1 MSLVV
6 GIDLGGTKTAAGLV
20 DESGAVLARAE
31 AGTPASAGPR
41 AVLDTAIELAR
52 EVMAGRV
59 VRAVGIGAAGVI
71 DPETRTVRSA
81 TDALPGWA
89 GTRLGDE
96 LERALALPVATMND
110 VHAHAA
116 GEAWLGGGR
125 GKGTMLM
132 VAAGTGIG
140 GALVIDGVV
149 HPGANHVSGHIGHV
163 PSPEAAGLNCTCGAV
178 GHLEVIASGPAIHA
192 AYLRRGGDRLVAD
205 SRSVVDLAEA
215 FDTPARD
222 VVATA
227 ARALGRVI
235 GGFMNALDPDVVV
248 VSGGLASAGEFWW
261 SALRAGVAAEAMPIV
276 AACPLLPAM
285 LGADGAILGA
295 ARVALSRTTE
305 VRSN

>member
-31 AGTPASAGPR
+31 ARTPASAGPR
-41 AVLDTAIELAR
+41 AVLDTAIHLAR
-52 EVMAGRV
+52 EVMVGRAF
-59 VRAVGIGAAGVI
+59 VRAVGIGAAGVV

-89 GTRLGDE
+89 GTRLGEE

-140 GALVIDGVV
+140 GAWVIDGAVQL
-149 HPGANHVSGHIGHV
+149 GANHVSGHIGHV
-163 PSPEAAGLNCTCGAV
+163 PSPEATGLTCTCGAV

-192 AYLRRGGDRLVAD
+192 AYLRRGGDRVVAD
-205 SRSVVDLAEA
+205 SRAVVDLAEA
-215 FDTPARD
+215 FDTHARD

-248 VSGGLASAGEFWW
+248 VSGGLASAGELWW
-261 SALRAGVAAEAMPIV
+261 SALRAGVSAEAMPIV
-276 AACPLLPAM
+276 AACPLVPAV

-295 ARVALSRTTE
+295 ARAAFARTTE
-305 VRSN
+305 SEE